1 MINAILVD
9 DKPVNIEIL
18 QTFLLEYCPVVH
30 VAGSALTIEDA
41 YTLIRH
47 KKPELVFLDIE
58 LTDGTGFDLL
68 KRFKNIDFEV
78 IFTTAYNQYAIQAFR
93 ENAVDYLLKPVDIEL
108 LQDAVEKAQKRINL
122 KSTNERIEALLSS
135 SVNQTDVK
143 ISVPTQEGFIFIPVN
158 DIWYCEASGSYS
170 YLHMKSNKKILIS
183 LRLKECESIL
193 PAAIFFRVHNS
204 YLVNTQHIRQ
214 YIKGRGGFLVMEN
227 GEKIE
232 VAVSRKDEFLKFIT
246 GSN

>member
-1 MINAILVD
+1 MISAVLVD

-18 QTFLLEYCPVVH
+18 QAFLMQYCPAVH

-47 KKPELVFLDIE
+47 EKPELVFLDIE

-68 KRFKNIDFEV
+68 KRFKHIDFEV
-78 IFTTAYNQYAIQAFR
+78 IFTTAYNQYAIQAFQV
-93 ENAVDYLLKPVDIEL
+93 NAVDYLLKPIDIEL
-108 LQDAVEKAQKRINL
+108 LQEAVDKVKKQIGLRK
-122 KSTNERIEALLSS
+122 TNEKIEALLSS
-135 SVNQTDVK
+135 SANLSEAK
-143 ISVPTQEGFIFIPVN
+143 ISVPTQDGYIFIPVN

-170 YLHMKSNKKILIS
+170 YLHMKTNKKILIS
-183 LRLKECESIL
+183 LRLKECEGIL
-193 PAAIFFRVHNS
+193 PAATFFRVHNS

>member
-1 MINAILVD
+1 MIKVVLVD
-9 DKPVNIEIL
+9 DKPLNIEIL
-18 QTFLLEYCPVVH
+18 HAFLTQYCPAVNII
-30 VAGSALTIEDA
+30 GSALTIEDA
-41 YTLIRH
+41 YNLIKQ
-47 KKPELVFLDIE
+47 KKPALVFLDIE

-68 KRFKNIDFEV
+68 KRFKNVDFEV

-122 KSTNERIEALLSS
+122 KSTNERIEALLNS
-135 SVNQTDVK
+135 SVSQADTK

-183 LRLKECESIL
+183 LRLKECEGIL

-204 YLVNTQHIRQ
+204 YLVNTQYIRQ

-232 VAVSRKDEFLKFIT
+232 VAVSRKDEFLRFIN
-246 GSN
+246 G